1 MTDFFTPEE
10 IGQEPKKQEETETV
24 FFTPR
29 EKDVPFQEVIEGAPS
44 AEDPD
49 KLTDRIL
56 GGGTDNE
63 PDSDLDSERDSFRD
77 EIDELEDVAERT
89 SREYEGL
96 KDTSGAVKPAS
107 MGKLAAKVLDSV
119 NSIICKWISK
129 TDSSKPFKAEKDEL
143 KDLAEVLTIGFK
155 QLQESG
161 NWVENPW
168 MGAVIVFGMI
178 YTPMYA
184 NAFEIREQFKKMQG
198 ENDALKQ
205 QIKDLESQQFK
216 TQLSE
221 KLKDNY
227 HKLGANRSRPSKAKT
242 ATAGKVETRG
252 RKRGSTAK
260 SKTDAKGKQTGD
272 NLGGSA

>member
-10 IGQEPKKQEETETV
+10 IGSKPQKQEETETV

-29 EKDVPFQEVIEGAPS
+29 EKEVPFQEVIEGEAKGIN
-44 AEDPD
+44 ADE
-49 KLTDRIL
+49 LTDRIL
-56 GGGTDNE
+56 GGGTDIEPENE
-63 PDSDLDSERDSFRD
+63 FENSLDSQPDNFE
-77 EIDELEDVAERT
+77 DELEELAEVGERAT
-89 SREYEGL
+89 REYEGL

-161 NWVENPW
+161 NWLENPW

-221 KLKDNY
+221 KLKDNF
-227 HKLGANRSRPSKAKT
+227 HKLGANRARPSKAKT
-242 ATAGKVETRG
+242 PVPGKVETRG
-252 RKRGSTAK
+252 RKK
-260 SKTDAKGKQTGD
+260 KTDAKVKPAGD
-272 NLGGSA
+272 YLGGSA